1 VCSATGQGRPQGL
14 FITPQSNRAVTPPL
28 TFFAGPPDAPV
39 VTDRTRSTA
48 SGALAISNSS
58 VRTSNGQC
66 APTVKR
72 HTGRAVANHRTRRC
86 AQYPRPRRQDRTRSS
101 QPPDATVPASG
112 ASPVSSLDHRTRPM
126 VRDRTRTASED
137 FVTRCS
143 PDRTRRSRGS
153 PDAPVSNPSP
163 RA

>member
-14 FITPQSNRAVTPPL
+14 FITPQSNRAVAHTCP
-28 TFFAGPPDAPV
+28 FSAGAPDAPV

-48 SGALAISNSS
+48 SGAPAISNSS
-58 VRTSNGQC
+58 VRTSNGHC

-72 HTGRAVANHRTRRC
+72 HTGRAVANHRTHRC
-86 AQYPRPRRQDRTRSS
+86 AQFPRARRHHRTRSS

-112 ASPVSSLDHRTRPM
+112 ASPVSARDHRTRPM
-126 VRDRTRTASED
+126 VCHRTRTASDD